1 MPRLVTLRFPG
12 KDGAELWLMQI
23 DNMNMLIA
31 VDNACEKEAKC
42 GRSTEI
48 RLKNDV
54 KAGLPLAFVK
64 QAGAG
69 IRKCSRWARRRKHQS
84 LQSQTDRFR
93 HTTCRP

>member
-31 VDNACEKEAKC
+31 VDNACEKRAKC

-54 KAGLPLAFVK
+54 KAGLPLALR
-64 QAGAG
+64 QA
-69 IRKCSRWARRRKHQS
+69 SW
-84 LQSQTDRFR
+84 
-93 HTTCRP
+93 CRNTKM